1 MIYSLL
7 LISKGGVPIYRKI
20 LRRLPLPDKSGEESL
35 MAGILTAVM
44 EMSKE
49 TFGQRVKALSF
60 ENLEVTLGVSDK
72 AIIAIIADKG
82 DPLANRISEN
92 LIDIIDKAIAEL
104 GVEEGLVISVSAE
117 KLNTVI
123 TETIEKV
130 AAPIVSVKKLVKE
143 MLSALRREID
153 YPEELEKIEAK
164 TYSISKKTLSS
175 ILGGMLGKGT
185 EQLYDTIN
193 RIFSGNFIEALDI
206 LQEIMGGGFYGELS
220 KGLFIKIGLLLNL
233 FSPTVPA
240 PPIEKIRKLINS
252 INPVEERKFP
262 LMKKER
268 SGEEKEYLFLMK
280 GILEAEFDSIAVP
293 GAIFEE
299 KILLKN
305 ITSDLEKIHS
315 RGNET
320 LLNIFT
326 ILAIPL
332 LEESGISDILLE
344 QVNGKSVFFE
354 TWASAI
360 KIAEDIRMMEAKDW
374 DSILSEFRN
383 LQDKFF
389 DTLKKDERA
398 ATFWIIPLCELLD
411 KNLFFRNASLKNVEE
426 FISIIFDLI
435 HKEFMQIVIK
445 NPEIPSNIILKIA
458 YAIAKIAGMERFL
471 STEDTWN
478 QKKDKIISAL
488 KEILKK
494 IRFYWAGNRIPIG
507 IYILNMPKIVRYI
520 SRILEEDAAENLLSD
535 IIYTIIPFLNMNDK
549 DLDNIAKEEP
559 LLWLKVMESIL
570 ETTYKLAG
578 YLRKI
583 EEKSFLKTI
592 TDNLEMIAIR
602 YGQMGV
608 EADSCYSIVLD
619 IYARLIRLSDDDKE
633 AQEYLLKAV
642 TLYDDFY
649 EKYPDKLC
657 LEIKESMLNVYISYI
672 DMFGPLVPRWNKPVK
687 LCNELLSEWRDLKG
701 SEHKIAEIWKTC
713 RDLERKIS

>member
-411 KNLFFRNASLKNVEE
+411 KNLFFKNASLKNVEE

>member
-49 TFGQRVKALSF
+49 TFGQRIKALSF

-130 AAPIVSVKKLVKE
+130 AAPIVSVKKLVRE

-185 EQLYDTIN
+185 EQLYDTID

-233 FSPTVPA
+233 FSPTIPA
-240 PPIEKIRKLINS
+240 PPIEKIRKLINT

-411 KNLFFRNASLKNVEE
+411 RKLIFKNASLKNVEE

-445 NPEIPSNIILKIA
+445 NPEIPSNIILKMA

-488 KEILKK
+488 KEVLKK

-520 SRILEEDAAENLLSD
+520 SRISEENAAENLLSD

-608 EADSCYSIVLD
+608 EADSCYSIILD

-713 RDLERKIS
+713 RDLERKVS